1 MKKDALLKYIK
12 LLLGSVAAIGIGQML
27 SLRYAYAAG
36 IITLLTIQDTKKE
49 TIQITLKR
57 IIIFIVMT
65 VISIVVFKVMG
76 YTFVAYSVVMVPYL
90 LVCILLKMKEAI
102 APIAVLC
109 THYVS
114 EKDCSLDMIWN
125 ELLILIIGA
134 GIGIIL
140 NMFIRDN
147 KIVMRKKLQAIENKM
162 REIFSSMAFGI
173 EQHQMMYKTDEFFD
187 EIDSMLKDLKKEA
200 ITYAILDA
208 ELLATAPAS
217 VAAACGMDAFIHAEE
232 AYVSKAA
239 SPFSDAMAEKAM
251 ELIGGHIRRY
261 TADRGDLEA
270 AEAMLV
276 GSLFAGIAF
285 SFARLGNVHAM
296 SHPVS
301 AYFHVS
307 HGVAN
312 AVLLPVVMEYNALAD
327 QGRYR
332 KIYNWIARE
341 SLSSHGFLPEMLADA
356 VRKLNR
362 ELGIPEDLVSAARQA
377 AGDGSVSE
385 ADLRAAVP
393 AMAADAM
400 KSGNIAVNPR
410 ASVQRDIEQLYLE
423 AMKAVV

>member
-200 ITYAILDA
+200 ITYTNNHLMSSNDYYYEYVLMRMEQCRLLKQIYQDIAGLSMVPEQAKKVADYFYEISIDFHETNNAEILIEHLDELYKSFRKDQLPLTRA
-208 ELLATAPAS
+208 EFENRALL
-217 VAAACGMDAFIHAEE
+217 F
-232 AYVSKAA
+232 
-239 SPFSDAMAEKAM
+239 
-251 ELIGGHIRRY
+251 HIIESMRS
-261 TADRGDLEA
+261 
-270 AEAMLV
+270 LV
-276 GSLFAGIAF
+276 ILKKQFF
-285 SFARLGNVHAM
+285 MVHQNK
-296 SHPVS
+296 
-301 AYFHVS
+301 F
-307 HGVAN
+307 
-312 AVLLPVVMEYNALAD
+312 
-327 QGRYR
+327 
-332 KIYNWIARE
+332 
-341 SLSSHGFLPEMLADA
+341 
-356 VRKLNR
+356 
-362 ELGIPEDLVSAARQA
+362 
-377 AGDGSVSE
+377 
-385 ADLRAAVP
+385 
-393 AMAADAM
+393 
-400 KSGNIAVNPR
+400 
-410 ASVQRDIEQLYLE
+410 
-423 AMKAVV
+423 